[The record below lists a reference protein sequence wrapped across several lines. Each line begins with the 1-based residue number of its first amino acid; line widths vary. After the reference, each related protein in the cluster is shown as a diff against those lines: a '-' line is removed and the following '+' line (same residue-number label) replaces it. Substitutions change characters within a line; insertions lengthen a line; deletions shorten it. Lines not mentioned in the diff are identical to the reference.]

1 MKRNV
6 KFFTIVISL
15 ILLSSV
21 ILAGCMYGIIT
32 DDGEMKDYDMNGEN
46 SDIFGDIISEDAPFP
61 QDLLRAKFKAMYDV
75 SEDGKTITVI
85 SQDYLSKYWQSNYEK
100 EVIKSLTTEEV
111 YFIIQDSIRI
121 YEEYDE
127 VVLTAFASYSSLSYI
142 SARFP
147 FVNGKSIDTRSASE
161 DSQNFHY
168 TEEDLDNIYT
178 IIIYR
183 LTALSSPNAFF
194 TGADAIRHVG
204 GDPLSWSSLYPEKL
218 FYIPEYSEN
227 TDRDK
232 ILTVMG
238 KGRSST
244 DEETFELFVIPY
256 VGPYGRPVIEF
267 LSKRGESDKVYPTL
281 EMEHLMYNGYCQS
294 PDGAVLRLGRN
305 GRFTL
310 SAHVSLSLALS
321 GEYQLKGDVLTLIVS
336 EEEQYVFYYIEN
348 DGYLYSKEEST
359 PSQGY
364 DFAENTMFY
373 FLKIVEEPKINP

>member
-127 VVLTAFASYSSLSYI
+127 VVLTAFASYSSLSYV

-147 FVNGKSIDTRSASE
+147 FVNGKSIDTRSASK
-161 DSQNFHY
+161 DSEYYVYF
-168 TEEDLDNIYT
+168 EEDIANIYA
-178 IIIYR
+178 IIMYR
-183 LTALSSPNAFF
+183 LTALSSPEAFF

-204 GDPLSWSSLYPEKL
+204 GDPLLCSNMYPETL
-218 FYIPEYSEN
+218 FYIPGYSED
-227 TDRDK
+227 TDRDH
-232 ILTVMG
+232 ILSVMG

-256 VGPYGRPVIEF
+256 TRSWGRPVIEF
-267 LSKRGESDKVYPTL
+267 LSKNGGTTKAYPTV
-281 EMEHLMYNGYCQS
+281 EMEKQVYNVYYVAPEGAFFRLDRDGKFYLFKHL
-294 PDGAVLRLGRN
+294 
-305 GRFTL
+305 
-310 SAHVSLSLALS
+310 SLSSALT
-321 GEYQLKGDVLTLIVS
+321 GEYRLKGDVLTLIVS
-336 EEEQYVFYYIEN
+336 EEEQYVFHYFEN
-348 DGYLYSKEEST
+348 EGYLYSKEYST

-364 DFAENTMFY
+364 DFAESTMFY
-373 FLKIVEEPKINP
+373 FREK